1 MKQVLIIDA
10 SPIFRDFIKSKL
22 DTENVGAEFANGHRD
37 GVTKLLSI
45 LPDLVIID
53 INTSIM
59 DLTEF
64 LEKKK
69 NDINAKRIPMIVCG
83 PVMNKEEVAELVQYG
98 VFKYFSKPIKFD
110 VFFASIGKILKL
122 DFSMDITPCVLDIH
136 LNGKLIFIE
145 IAMGLNREKIMLI
158 RYKLS
163 ELIDKTGIK
172 DPKVILMMTD
182 LDLSFIDGTNLEL
195 LFSNI
200 IADSRI
206 RRRNIKVLSM
216 SSMVKE
222 LIEGHTEYNGI
233 EVASSLSAVLGSL
246 MGADSKPSDGNEMQN
261 LISDKILTSTM
272 EEDDGTVATRFSFE
286 ESSEQKKDGGLFK
299 AAILDDD
306 QVVKTMLT
314 AAFQSYGA
322 TLDIYSTGADFL
334 ANFEAKGYDILILDI
349 FMPNFSGFDV
359 LKALRE
365 RNAKIAVII
374 YTQAMQKEA
383 IVQALSLGAKAYLLK
398 PQKPEAIIQKVTEVL
413 HAQNSK

>member
-22 DTENVGAEFANGHRD
+22 DTENVGVEFANGHRD

-45 LPDLVIID
+45 LPDLVIVD
-53 INTSIM
+53 INTSIA

-110 VFFASIGKILKL
+110 VFFESIGKILHQ

-172 DPKVILMMTD
+172 APKLILMMTD

-200 IADSRI
+200 IADPRISRK
-206 RRRNIKVLSM
+206 NIKVLSM
-216 SSMVKE
+216 SNMVKE
-222 LIEGHTEYNGI
+222 LIDGHPEYTGI

-246 MGADSKPSDGNEMQN
+246 VGADSNSSTEGEMQE

-272 EEDDGTVATRFSFE
+272 ETDDGTVATRFSFE
-286 ESSEQKKDGGLFK
+286 DHSEQHKDGGLFK
-299 AAILDDD
+299 AALLDDD
-306 QVVKTMLT
+306 QVVKTMLAST
-314 AAFQSYGA
+314 FQSCGA
-322 TLDIYSTGADFL
+322 TLDVYSSGADFL
-334 ANFEAKGYDILILDI
+334 ANYESKGYDILILDI
-349 FMPNFSGFDV
+349 FMPGFSGFDV

-365 RNAKIAVII
+365 RNAKISVII

-398 PQKPEAIIQKVTEVL
+398 PQKPEAIIQKITEVL

>member
-22 DTENVGAEFANGHRD
+22 DTENVGVEFANGHRD

-45 LPDLVIID
+45 LPDLVILD
-53 INTSIM
+53 INNSIQ
-59 DLTEF
+59 DLEEF

-83 PVMNKEEVAELVQYG
+83 PVMNKDEVAELVQYG

-110 VFFASIGKILKL
+110 VFFESIGKILKL

-172 DPKVILMMTD
+172 DPKLILMMTD

-216 SSMVKE
+216 SQIVKD
-222 LIEGHTEYNGI
+222 LIDGHPEYNGI

-246 MGADSKPSDGNEMQN
+246 MGPESKPSSGNEMQN

-272 EEDDGTVATRFSFE
+272 DVDDGMVGTRFSFD
-286 ESSEQKKDGGLFK
+286 EQSDKKDGGLFK

-322 TLDIYSTGADFL
+322 SLDVYSTGADFL
-334 ANFEAKGYDILILDI
+334 ASYESKGYDILILDI
-349 FMPNFSGFDV
+349 FMPGFSGFDV

-365 RNAKIAVII
+365 RNSSISVII

-398 PQKPEAIIQKVTEVL
+398 PQKPEAILQKVSEVL